1 MKEKKTYEQP
11 RSEVV
16 ELHVNNQL
24 LVESPGG
31 LATPEDYIPGGDPLG
46 FESRQFDDLLEFGI

>member
-16 ELHVNNQL
+16 ELRVTNQL
-24 LVESPGG
+24 LVESGG
-31 LATPEDYIPGGDPLG
+31 LTTPEDYIPGGDPLG
-46 FESRQFDDLLEFGI
+46 FESRQFDGLLEFGI

>member
-16 ELHVNNQL
+16 ELHVNIQL
-24 LVESPGG
+24 LAGSGG
-31 LATPEDYIPGGDPLG
+31 NGTLNAMGEQEDL
-46 FESRQFDDLLEFGI
+46 

>member
-16 ELHVNNQL
+16 ELHVTNQL
-24 LVESPGG
+24 LAGSGG
-31 LATPEDYIPGGDPLG
+31 LTTPENYPEGGDPFG

>member
-24 LVESPGG
+24 LVESLGG
-31 LATPEDYIPGGDPLG
+31 LGNPDNYPEGGDPLS
-46 FESRQFDDLLEFGI
+46 F